1 MHNKRRDSLFIKF
14 GKDNVSFLY
23 KLQPENVMCLFFLLL
38 WLKETVIYLQNYAVN
53 HAGPFFTIL
62 QTCLTQGQTIK

>member
-23 KLQPENVMCLFFLLL
+23 KLQQENVICVFFS
-38 WLKETVIYLQNYAVN
+38 
-53 HAGPFFTIL
+53 PD
-62 QTCLTQGQTIK
+62 